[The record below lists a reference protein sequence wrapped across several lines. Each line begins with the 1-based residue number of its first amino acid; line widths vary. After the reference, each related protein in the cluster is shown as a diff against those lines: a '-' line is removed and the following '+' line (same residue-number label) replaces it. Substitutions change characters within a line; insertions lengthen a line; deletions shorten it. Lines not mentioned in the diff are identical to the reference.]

1 MVMSDVSRVMKTRVA
16 DPTLRREVESAVRR
30 RVRGDEAEDVV
41 QATLADVLS
50 AAAVPEEP
58 EEFRRFVF
66 GVARNKVF
74 DHFRRQKRQ
83 TAGLDESETA
93 GPEAPL
99 SARDILRWAEGELP
113 DSESQSTLEW
123 MLREGDGEK
132 LEHIARDAQLPAT
145 RVRKRVSRLR
155 KFLRDRW
162 AAELMLLGLLA
173 LACAL
178 GALYWFA
185 RGRNPSDFV
194 KREPLRPLPS
204 VQQKQEPRAPEP
216 SRPAGDTAPI
226 PNVITPGPDAIPS
239 AAPLPSGLG
248 LDGLGVK
255 GLGPKAD
262 SLGTGKKVRSVPRP
276 ASTETGS
283 DPAPNSVPDSKEG
296 VTPVPAK
303 AKAPAKPQP
312 NLPSKAS
319 QQMNSSDF
327 DFGAPTQQ
335 APMPQKK

>member
-1 MVMSDVSRVMKTRVA
+1 MKTRVA
-16 DPTLRREVESAVRR
+16 DPTLRREVEAAVRR

-83 TAGLDESETA
+83 TEGLDESKTA
-93 GPEAPL
+93 APEAPL
-99 SARDILRWAEGELP
+99 SARDILRWAEGKLP

-162 AAELMLLGLLA
+162 AAELTLAGLLA
-173 LACAL
+173 IACAL
-178 GALYWFA
+178 GALYWYA
-185 RGRNPSDFV
+185 KGRTPDDFV
-194 KREPLRPLPS
+194 KREPVRPLPS
-204 VQQKQEPRAPEP
+204 APRAPEPRAPEP
-216 SRPAGDTAPI
+216 SRPAGDTAPT
-226 PNVITPGPDAIPS
+226 PNMITPGPDSIPS
-239 AAPLPSGLG
+239 AAPVPSGLG
-248 LDGLGVK
+248 FDEMSPKSLNGLGQK
-255 GLGPKAD
+255 GD
-262 SLGTGKKVRSVPRP
+262 SLGTGKKRALPRP
-276 ASTETGS
+276 ASTESGS
-283 DPAPNSVPDSKEG
+283 EPALNRAPDSKEG
-296 VTPVPAK
+296 VVPTPVAVPVQAK
-303 AKAPAKPQP
+303 AKAPAKPSP
-312 NLPSKAS
+312 NPPSKAT
-319 QQMNSSDF
+319 QQRDFSDLN
-327 DFGAPTQQ
+327 FGAPTQQ
-335 APMPQKK
+335 APMPEKK